1 MEDKRERTKI
11 AIVGAGIA
19 GMTLAA
25 VLRHSKFQP
34 EIHVFERDTR
44 DRDQG
49 TGFDIGKKGWDFNN
63 IKREN

>member
-1 MEDKRERTKI
+1 MEEQRRV

-25 VLRHSKFQP
+25 LLVRLPNPPKVY
-34 EIHVFERDTR
+34 VFERDTR

-49 TGFDIGKKGWDFNN
+49 TGFDIH
-63 IKREN
+63 REG